1 MFHVYTIPDPVYTI
15 PDPVHIIPHPAYT
28 TPHPVYT
35 IPHPVYTIPD
45 PDTIPHLAIISP
57 LEQSEIISHRTQTH
71 IINKL
76 AGLLSFNSDVYCIA
90 SNLLGTSSCD

>member
-45 PDTIPHLAIISP
+45 PDTSPNDDPCLPIRNYLTQNTDTHYQQAGRPAI
-57 LEQSEIISHRTQTH
+57 L
-71 IINKL
+71 
-76 AGLLSFNSDVYCIA
+76 
-90 SNLLGTSSCD
+90 